1 MITSVYPSIK
11 FPLEN
16 RILASIRRNRLVQP
30 ADRVGVAVSGGGDSV
45 GLLLLLDALR
55 EKLGISLAVLHFNH
69 QLRGGDSDADEA
81 FVSDLA
87 EKLGLVL
94 FRGRGDVAATARR
107 EHWNVEDASRRMR
120 YAFFE
125 QVVKENGATRI
136 ATGHMLDDQAETVL
150 ARLCRG
156 TGFRGLSAIHA
167 VRGCVMRPLLET
179 RRAEIRDYLGK
190 RGMVWRED
198 ASNQDCGRLRA
209 RIRQGL
215 LPTIER
221 EYSPSIAIH
230 LAELARQSQS
240 EEALWATL
248 VEDGFQRCV
257 RNSQGKWNLDAR
269 DILNG
274 LAGVG
279 SIEWPAAAQQGFG
292 RRMVRR
298 VAEEVCGAGNF
309 PAARHVE
316 QVMELAATGTSGEH
330 LDLPH
335 GLQVTRE
342 FDRLVFSLLAQVGT
356 LTGASAHSRAYQYSV
371 RVPTAGSVNVS
382 VPEIGESY
390 CLKVF
395 DWPGVARET
404 REGLNA
410 LDPACLH
417 STLILR
423 NWHPGDAYW
432 PTGGG
437 RSRKVGRM
445 LMARRIPE
453 RIRKGWPVLTSGG
466 EVVWV
471 RGLPP
476 ARNVAAGPGTK
487 TGLTVKELRE
497 LG

>member
-1 MITSVYPSIK
+1 M
-11 FPLEN
+11 FPLES
-16 RILASIRRNRLVQP
+16 RVLASLRRNRLVQP
-30 ADRVGVAVSGGGDSV
+30 ADCVGVAVSGGGDSV

-69 QLRGGDSDADEA
+69 QLRGVDSDADEVS
-81 FVSDLA
+81 VSDLA
-87 EKLGLVL
+87 RKLGLP
-94 FRGRGDVAATARR
+94 FFCERGDVATMASR
-107 EHWNVEDASRRMR
+107 ERLNLEDAGRRLR

-125 QVVKENGATRI
+125 RVVKENGTTRI
-136 ATGHMLDDQAETVL
+136 ATGHTLDDQAETVL

-167 VRGCVMRPLLET
+167 VRGCVVRPLLEI
-179 RRAEIRDYLGK
+179 RRAEIRDYLGQ
-190 RGMVWRED
+190 RGMAWRED

-240 EEALWATL
+240 EETLWATL
-248 VEDGFQRCV
+248 VENWFKRRV
-257 RNSQGKWNLDAR
+257 RNSHGEWNLDAG
-269 DILNG
+269 DMLDG
-274 LAGVG
+274 LGDAAGG
-279 SIEWPAAAQQGFG
+279 IAWPAAAQQALG
-292 RRMVRR
+292 RRLIRR

-309 PAARHVE
+309 PAAPHVE

-335 GLQVTRE
+335 GLQVMRE
-342 FDRLVFSLLAQVGT
+342 FDRLVFSRQSR
-356 LTGASAHSRAYQYSV
+356 TGAGDNVPARPCAYQYSV
-371 RVPTAGSVNVS
+371 RLPVMTGSVNVD

-404 REGLNA
+404 KEGLSA

-417 STLILR
+417 PTLILR

-432 PTGGG
+432 PAGGG

-476 ARNVAAGPGTK
+476 ARNVAARPGTK
-487 TGLTVKELRE
+487 TGLIVKELRE